1 MCLGEQAKN
10 ANEAARRNYEY
21 QLAQRKANWMQ
32 TLSITNTERIQYEQ
46 GLQASNLGL
55 SQVYG
60 EIQEKFGDAVGDAF
74 QADEENWR
82 HFLQNS
88 MSSKLQASGQTG
100 RSAERISALD
110 LAEYLTK
117 GSRAAYE
124 LTEAQEDMSKVAAQA
139 AGQARAEQ
147 LNMFA
152 QNAIIKSPDF
162 APPAPVYQNVGFAA
176 FKDALS
182 IAESV
187 ATIATGIPNIQKMFK
202 QGGKSLSGLG
212 QIKTGSPIKSFV
224 SPGQAVYNP
233 ISNVPNLKIL

>member
-74 QADEENWR
+74 QADEANWR

-124 LTEAQEDMSKVAAQA
+124 L
-139 AGQARAEQ
+139 
-147 LNMFA
+147 
-152 QNAIIKSPDF
+152 
-162 APPAPVYQNVGFAA
+162 
-176 FKDALS
+176 
-182 IAESV
+182 
-187 ATIATGIPNIQKMFK
+187 QKHK
-202 QGGKSLSGLG
+202 
-212 QIKTGSPIKSFV
+212 
-224 SPGQAVYNP
+224 
-233 ISNVPNLKIL
+233 KICLR